1 MKKQTLLALLIAFS
15 FNCYFQINY
24 EKGYFIDNQDN
35 RTECFIKN
43 VDWKDNPKKFEYKI
57 SEQSTPET
65 ATIEAIK
72 EFGVASLKYKRFQ
85 VKIDRSSEDVNKLSY
100 DRNPEFTEETLFLKY
115 LVEGKAN
122 LLQYEEGNLVRFY
135 YNVDNA
141 EVMPLTYKVYLTT
154 GDNYIRKNEGYK
166 QQLLV
171 DLKCDKLTV
180 NDAKNAAYKKNSL
193 IKYFVKYN
201 NCENSELVTFDE
213 KKKRDLFN
221 LNIRPGI
228 SFNSLTIDRENSLIS
243 NVELERKL
251 IFRLG
256 LEAEFILPFN
266 KNKWTLFIEPTYHN
280 YQSTKSDV
288 PYTQTGS
295 TISTTNVIVEYP
307 SLELPFGVRHYFFLN
322 EQSKLFING
331 AFVLDFPVS
340 AVIKFEPSG
349 ISDVEISKRNNL
361 AFGLG
366 YVLKNKYSLEVRYGS
381 NRNII
386 SAYQNWSSKYN
397 SFAFV
402 FGYTL
407 F

>member
-15 FNCYFQINY
+15 FNCYSQINY